1 MYDTII
7 IKQDIPIN
15 EAMKRLNIDTRL
27 NLLRGTNSE
36 KKLDEMCTEF
46 QTKDLDRCLEYYK
59 LENNKLYEQKF
70 KENKWIEPDPK
81 TKDKWE
87 SGYLERSGEYW
98 EEIPYHGIIN
108 FYTGINNIMDRY
120 DIWVEYKATFSHGNL
135 DSIEIFNFREESNE
149 ARINKE
155 LKWKMQLDY
164 ERGIWYNKFI
174 FHRKYWCKFQF
185 NLWYKGWYKLAEYCH
200 YMSRLLP

>member
-7 IKQDIPIN
+7 IKQDLPIN

-70 KENKWIEPDPK
+70 KENKWIEPIQK
-81 TKDKWE
+81 LK
-87 SGYLERSGEYW
+87 
-98 EEIPYHGIIN
+98 IN
-108 FYTGINNIMDRY
+108 GSLVI
-120 DIWVEYKATFSHGNL
+120 
-135 DSIEIFNFREESNE
+135 
-149 ARINKE
+149 
-155 LKWKMQLDY
+155 
-164 ERGIWYNKFI
+164 
-174 FHRKYWCKFQF
+174 
-185 NLWYKGWYKLAEYCH
+185 
-200 YMSRLLP
+200 